1 MSGSDI
7 KAQFTARVAASP
19 HLISVGESRTVAS
32 RVATLTDAE
41 SRQVLHYLAGLSPL
55 MVDMGI
61 TAIMAQQI
69 SRESDMTTG

>member
-7 KAQFTARVAASP
+7 TAQFTARVAASP
-19 HLISVGESRTVAS
+19 HLISVGESRAVAS

-55 MVDMGI
+55 VVDMGI
-61 TAIMAQQI
+61 TAIRALQI
-69 SRESDMTTG
+69 SREAE